1 MLTDLFVVLLAAK
14 LGDEVFKRIHQ
25 PAIVGEILGGVL
37 VGPSVLG
44 LVEVG
49 EVLRVFSELG
59 VVFLLFWVGL
69 ETRLSEM
76 RAVGRMAVTV
86 GSAGVV
92 LPFLAGI
99 GLGLALGESTET
111 SVFLGAA
118 LAATSA
124 GITSA
129 TFLDLGIARSRA
141 ARTVLGAAVV
151 DDILALI
158 LLSVAVGMAAD
169 GGVDGGKIALALA
182 VAVAFVAFVALGGT
196 GLLQRRPKLLQA
208 PRFADSPLLPAV
220 ILCLGLAAF
229 AAQIGLAALIGAFL
243 AGMIVAETKDQSSIE
258 EEVRPLYAFFPPF
271 FFAFIGIE
279 LEPRLAA
286 ARRRPNAAGRGNRAG
301 GRDQA
306 DPRLPRRPR
315 AGARAGLDRRRRHG
329 AARRGRDRRRLD
341 RRRRGR
347 RRRGAVRRRG
357 RHVDPH
363 HAGGAIRARTARRI
377 AARFLGYARG
387 AKGTATRRQRGSA
400 VQQVSLDQQ
409 LGDLDGVGGGALA
422 EVVGDDPEVEG
433 ALVAGSRRMRPT
445 RTSSLPAASIAIG

>member
-1 MLTDLFVVLLAAK
+1 MDLASTLPLAAGDTADVLTDLFVVLLAAK
-14 LGDEVFKRIHQ
+14 LGDEVFKWIGQ

-76 RAVGRMAVTV
+76 RAVGRIALTV
-86 GSAGVV
+86 GGAGVV
-92 LPFLAGI
+92 VPFLAGI
-99 GLGLALGESTET
+99 GFGLALGESSKT
-111 SVFLGAA
+111 SIFLGAA

-129 TFLDLGIARSRA
+129 TFLQLGISRTPA

-169 GGVDGGKIALALA
+169 GGVDAGKIALALG

-196 GLLQRRPKLLQA
+196 RLLGSRPRLLEA
-208 PRFADSPLLPAV
+208 PRFAESPLLPAV

-229 AAQIGLAALIGAFL
+229 AANIGLAALIGAFL

-279 LEPRLAA
+279 LDLGALFDGHALWLLAAISVLAALTKLVPTYLAARGLGRKEAAVVGAGMVPRGEVGIVVASIGAAEGVVDAELFAVVVGMAVLTTLAAPFALRRLA
-286 ARRRPNAAGRGNRAG
+286 
-301 GRDQA
+301 
-306 DPRLPRRPR
+306 
-315 AGARAGLDRRRRHG
+315 
-329 AARRGRDRRRLD
+329 
-341 RRRRGR
+341 
-347 RRRGAVRRRG
+347 
-357 RHVDPH
+357 
-363 HAGGAIRARTARRI
+363 
-377 AARFLGYARG
+377 
-387 AKGTATRRQRGSA
+387 
-400 VQQVSLDQQ
+400 
-409 LGDLDGVGGGALA
+409 
-422 EVVGDDPEVEG
+422 
-433 ALVAGSRRMRPT
+433 RPT
-445 RTSSLPAASIAIG
+445 G

>member
-1 MLTDLFVVLLAAK
+1 MPLDLPLAASSDTAGVLTDLFLVLLAAK
-14 LGDEVFKRIHQ
+14 LGDEVFKRIGQ

-37 VGPSVLG
+37 IGPSVLNW
-44 LVEVG
+44 VDVS

-76 RAVGRMAVTV
+76 KAVGRIAVTV

-99 GLGLALGESTET
+99 GFGLALGESTET

-129 TFLDLGIARSRA
+129 TFLDLGIARTRA

-158 LLSVAVGMAAD
+158 LLSVAVGMAAS
-169 GGVDGGKIALALA
+169 GGVDAGKIALALA
-182 VAVAFVAFVALGGT
+182 IAVAFVAFVALGGT
-196 GLLQRRPKLLQA
+196 RLLARRPQLLQA

-220 ILCLGLAAF
+220 IVCLGLAAF

-279 LEPRLAA
+279 LDLGTLLDGHALVLLVAVTVIAA
-286 ARRRPNAAGRGNRAG
+286 ATKLVPAYWAARPLGRGEAAVVG
-301 GRDQA
+301 VGMI
-306 DPRLPRRPR
+306 PRGEVGIVV
-315 AGARAGLDRRRRHG
+315 ASIG
-329 AARRGRDRRRLD
+329 AAEGVVDPELFGVVVGMSILTTLIAPFALRRL
-341 RRRRGR
+341 GR
-347 RRRGAVRRRG
+347 
-357 RHVDPH
+357 
-363 HAGGAIRARTARRI
+363 
-377 AARFLGYARG
+377 
-387 AKGTATRRQRGSA
+387 KAT
-400 VQQVSLDQQ
+400 
-409 LGDLDGVGGGALA
+409 
-422 EVVGDDPEVEG
+422 
-433 ALVAGSRRMRPT
+433 
-445 RTSSLPAASIAIG
+445 

>member
-1 MLTDLFVVLLAAK
+1 MDLASTLPLAAAGDTAAVFTDLFLVLLAAK
-14 LGDEVFKRIHQ
+14 LGDEVFKRIGQ

-76 RAVGRMAVTV
+76 RAVGRIAVAV
-86 GSAGVV
+86 GGAGVV
-92 LPFLAGI
+92 VPFLAGI
-99 GLGLALGESTET
+99 GLGLALGESSET

-129 TFLDLGIARSRA
+129 TFLELGIARTRA

-151 DDILALI
+151 DDVLALI
-158 LLSVAVGMAAD
+158 LLSVAVGMAAE
-169 GGVDGGKIALALA
+169 GGVDAGDVALALG
-182 VAVAFVAFVALGGT
+182 VAIAFVAFVALGGT
-196 GLLQRRPKLLQA
+196 RLLQSRPKLLEA
-208 PRFADSPLLPAV
+208 PRFSESPLLPAV

-229 AAQIGLAALIGAFL
+229 AANIGLAALIGAFL

-279 LEPRLAA
+279 LDLGALLDGHALLLLAA
-286 ARRRPNAAGRGNRAG
+286 ISVLAAITKLVPAYLAARNLGRQEAAVVGVGMVPRGEVGIVVASI
-301 GRDQA
+301 
-306 DPRLPRRPR
+306 
-315 AGARAGLDRRRRHG
+315 G
-329 AARRGRDRRRLD
+329 AAEGVVDAELFAVVVGMAVLTTLAAPFALRRL
-341 RRRRGR
+341 
-347 RRRGAVRRRG
+347 
-357 RHVDPH
+357 
-363 HAGGAIRARTARRI
+363 
-377 AARFLGYARG
+377 
-387 AKGTATRRQRGSA
+387 
-400 VQQVSLDQQ
+400 
-409 LGDLDGVGGGALA
+409 
-422 EVVGDDPEVEG
+422 
-433 ALVAGSRRMRPT
+433 SRE
-445 RTSSLPAASIAIG
+445 

>member
-1 MLTDLFVVLLAAK
+1 MLVAAK
-14 LGDEVFKRIHQ
+14 LGDEVFKRIGQ

-44 LVEVG
+44 LVEVN

-76 RAVGRMAVTV
+76 RAVGRIAVTV

-169 GGVDGGKIALALA
+169 GGVDAGKIALALA

-196 GLLQRRPKLLQA
+196 RLLANRPRLLSA
-208 PRFADSPLLPAV
+208 PRFAESPLLPAV

-243 AGMIVAETKDQSSIE
+243 AGMIVAETKDQNSIE
-258 EEVRPLYAFFPPF
+258 QEVQPLYAFF
-271 FFAFIGIE
+271 
-279 LEPRLAA
+279 
-286 ARRRPNAAGRGNRAG
+286 RPQRSG
-301 GRDQA
+301 
-306 DPRLPRRPR
+306 
-315 AGARAGLDRRRRHG
+315 DRRRRHDPP
-329 AARRGRDRRRLD
+329 RRGGDRRRLD

-347 RRRGAVRRRG
+347 RRRRAIRSRRRD
-357 RHVDPH
+357 VDPDH
-363 HAGGAIRARTARRI
+363 PDCPVRAAPT
-377 AARFLGYARG
+377 
-387 AKGTATRRQRGSA
+387 QRC
-400 VQQVSLDQQ
+400 
-409 LGDLDGVGGGALA
+409 
-422 EVVGDDPEVEG
+422 G
-433 ALVAGSRRMRPT
+433 ALVAHIA
-445 RTSSLPAASIAIG
+445 TSAPQAGRAQ

>member
-1 MLTDLFVVLLAAK
+1 MDIASILPLAATSDTAGVLTDLFLVLLAAK
-14 LGDEVFKRIHQ
+14 LGDEVFKRIGQ

-37 VGPSVLG
+37 IGPSVLNW
-44 LVEVG
+44 VDVS

-76 RAVGRMAVTV
+76 KAVGRTALTV

-99 GLGLALGESTET
+99 GFGLALGESTET

-129 TFLDLGIARSRA
+129 TFLDLGIARTRA

-158 LLSVAVGMAAD
+158 LLSVAVGMAAS
-169 GGVDGGKIALALA
+169 GGVDAGKIALALA
-182 VAVAFVAFVALGGT
+182 IAVAFVAFVALGGT
-196 GLLQRRPKLLQA
+196 QLLARRPRLLQA

-220 ILCLGLAAF
+220 IVCLGLAAF

-279 LEPRLAA
+279 LDLGTLLDGRALALLAA
-286 ARRRPNAAGRGNRAG
+286 VTIIAAAAKLSPAYLAARGLGKREAAIVGVGMIPRGEVGIVVASI
-301 GRDQA
+301 
-306 DPRLPRRPR
+306 
-315 AGARAGLDRRRRHG
+315 G
-329 AARRGRDRRRLD
+329 AAEGVVDPELFGVVVGMSILTTLIAPFALRRLS
-341 RRRRGR
+341 RS
-347 RRRGAVRRRG
+347 
-357 RHVDPH
+357 
-363 HAGGAIRARTARRI
+363 
-377 AARFLGYARG
+377 
-387 AKGTATRRQRGSA
+387 ATS
-400 VQQVSLDQQ
+400 
-409 LGDLDGVGGGALA
+409 
-422 EVVGDDPEVEG
+422 
-433 ALVAGSRRMRPT
+433 
-445 RTSSLPAASIAIG
+445 

>member
-1 MLTDLFVVLLAAK
+1 MPLDLPLASADTTGILTDLFLVLLAAK
-14 LGDEVFKRIHQ
+14 LGDEVFKRIGQ

-44 LVEVG
+44 WVEVS

-76 RAVGRMAVTV
+76 RAVGRNALTV
-86 GSAGVV
+86 GASGVA

-124 GITSA
+124 GITAA

-158 LLSVAVGMAAD
+158 LLSVAVGMAGE
-169 GGVDGGKIALALA
+169 GGVDAGKIALAIGI
-182 VAVAFVAFVALGGT
+182 AVAFVVFVALGGT
-196 GLLQRRPKLLQA
+196 QLLSRRPQLLHA

-220 ILCLGLAAF
+220 LVCLGLAAF
-229 AAQIGLAALIGAFL
+229 AAEIGLAALIGAFL

-279 LEPRLAA
+279 LDLGSLWSAHTLLLLAAVTVLAA
-286 ARRRPNAAGRGNRAG
+286 ATKFVPGYFGSRNLGREEAMVVAVGMI
-301 GRDQA
+301 
-306 DPRLPRRPR
+306 PRGEVGIVV
-315 AGARAGLDRRRRHG
+315 ASIG
-329 AARRGRDRRRLD
+329 AAEGVVDKELFVVVVGMSILTTLIAPFALRRLS
-341 RRRRGR
+341 RS
-347 RRRGAVRRRG
+347 
-357 RHVDPH
+357 
-363 HAGGAIRARTARRI
+363 
-377 AARFLGYARG
+377 
-387 AKGTATRRQRGSA
+387 RGSA
-400 VQQVSLDQQ
+400 
-409 LGDLDGVGGGALA
+409 GPAR
-422 EVVGDDPEVEG
+422 P
-433 ALVAGSRRMRPT
+433 GSPRPAP
-445 RTSSLPAASIAIG
+445 R

>member
-1 MLTDLFVVLLAAK
+1 LDFASSLPLAAGDTASVLTDLFVVLLAAK
-14 LGDEVFKRIHQ
+14 LGDEVFKRIGQ

-76 RAVGRMAVTV
+76 RAVGKVAVAV
-86 GSAGVV
+86 GSAGVLV
-92 LPFLAGI
+92 PFLAGI
-99 GLGLALGESTET
+99 GFGVALGEDTDT

-129 TFLDLGIARSRA
+129 TFLDLGINRTRA

-158 LLSVAVGMAAD
+158 LLSVAVGMAAE
-169 GGVDGGKIALALA
+169 GGVDAGKILLALGIA
-182 VAVAFVAFVALGGT
+182 IAFVAFVALGGAR
-196 GLLQRRPKLLQA
+196 LLSSRPRLLET
-208 PRFADSPLLPAV
+208 PRFAESSLLPAV

-229 AAQIGLAALIGAFL
+229 SASIGLAALIGAFL
-243 AGMIVAETKDQSSIE
+243 AGMIVAETKDHTSIE

-279 LEPRLAA
+279 LDLGSLLNGHALWLLAA
-286 ARRRPNAAGRGNRAG
+286 ITAIAAATKLVPAYLAARPLGRVQAAIVGVGMVPRGEVGIVIASIGAAEGVVDAELFAVVVGMAVLTTLMAPFALRRLSRGSE
-301 GRDQA
+301 
-306 DPRLPRRPR
+306 
-315 AGARAGLDRRRRHG
+315 ARAG
-329 AARRGRDRRRLD
+329 
-341 RRRRGR
+341 
-347 RRRGAVRRRG
+347 
-357 RHVDPH
+357 
-363 HAGGAIRARTARRI
+363 
-377 AARFLGYARG
+377 
-387 AKGTATRRQRGSA
+387 
-400 VQQVSLDQQ
+400 
-409 LGDLDGVGGGALA
+409 
-422 EVVGDDPEVEG
+422 
-433 ALVAGSRRMRPT
+433 
-445 RTSSLPAASIAIG
+445 

>member
-1 MLTDLFVVLLAAK
+1 MDPTSALPFAAAADTAEVLTDLFVVLLAAK
-14 LGDEVFKRIHQ
+14 LGDEVFKRIGQ

-44 LVEVG
+44 LVAVG

-76 RAVGRMAVTV
+76 RAVGRVAIGV

-92 LPFLAGI
+92 VPFLAGI
-99 GLGLALGESTET
+99 GLGLALGESTDT

-129 TFLDLGIARSRA
+129 TFLDLGISRTRA

-169 GGVDGGKIALALA
+169 GGVDAGKIALALG
-182 VAVAFVAFVALGGT
+182 VAIAFVAFVALGGT
-196 GLLQRRPKLLQA
+196 RILQSRPRLLEA
-208 PRFADSPLLPAV
+208 PQFAESSLLPAV

-229 AAQIGLAALIGAFL
+229 AANIGLAALIGAFL
-243 AGMIVAETKDQSSIE
+243 AGMIVAETKDHTSIE
-258 EEVRPLYAFFPPF
+258 EEVRPLYSFFPPF

-279 LEPRLAA
+279 LDLGSLLNGHALWLLAAITVLAA
-286 ARRRPNAAGRGNRAG
+286 ATKLVPAYLAARPLGRGEAAVVG
-301 GRDQA
+301 VGMV
-306 DPRLPRRPR
+306 PRGEVGIVI
-315 AGARAGLDRRRRHG
+315 ASIG
-329 AARRGRDRRRLD
+329 AAEGVVDAELFAVVVGMAVLTTLAAPFALRRL
-341 RRRRGR
+341 
-347 RRRGAVRRRG
+347 
-357 RHVDPH
+357 
-363 HAGGAIRARTARRI
+363 
-377 AARFLGYARG
+377 
-387 AKGTATRRQRGSA
+387 
-400 VQQVSLDQQ
+400 
-409 LGDLDGVGGGALA
+409 
-422 EVVGDDPEVEG
+422 
-433 ALVAGSRRMRPT
+433 SRD
-445 RTSSLPAASIAIG
+445 